1 MRCSLFANLTA
12 RCIGARCRVISG
24 FFPPTSRHSEAR
36 SDSGSLP
43 ARSNLPARDRTWNLR
58 SKDLRREKFRS
69 PPFHRGSNLESP
81 EGEKKF
87 RSLASLSSGIEPG
100 IFGRKR
106 EKFRSPPF
114 HRGSNLESPNFR
126 TATTPMTHHGET
138 PTRAPSSPTRRTRR
152 SVENVTNEHVRRLK
166 TSRRSM
172 CSSRGPF
179 LFVGPP
185 ARLLCRSRPVR
196 PVYAGRW

>member
-36 SDSGSLP
+36 SDSGS
-43 ARSNLPARDRTWNLR
+43 RLPARDRTWNLR
-58 SKDLRREKFRS
+58 KER
-69 PPFHRGSNLESP
+69 
-81 EGEKKF
+81 KKI
-87 RSLASLSSGIEPG
+87 SLASLSSGIEPG
-100 IFGRKR
+100 IFGRR
-106 EKFRSPPF
+106 EKISLAIPFIGDRTWNLRKERKNFARHPF

-126 TATTPMTHHGET
+126 TAMNPMTHHGET